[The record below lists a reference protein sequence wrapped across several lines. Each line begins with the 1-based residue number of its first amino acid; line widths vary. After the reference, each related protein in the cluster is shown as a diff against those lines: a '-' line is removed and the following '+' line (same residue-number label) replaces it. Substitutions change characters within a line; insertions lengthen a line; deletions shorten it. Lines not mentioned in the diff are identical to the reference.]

1 MNPDIDAWSLADSA
15 KDMDILN
22 YEEELDGEAILG
34 AYEVSKSIK
43 FLIMVIWDFHIL
55 IISPLPHGSQKLL
68 SSQGYSLFP
77 LVKEISDLHP
87 GIKGVLHLSSLFK
100 GGLDVPFMWGAHII
114 PDIIECTSDIILKK
128 WDPDFHF
135 SKL

>member
-34 AYEVSKSIK
+34 AYEVSKSIE
-43 FLIMVIWDFHIL
+43 FLITVIWDFHIL
-55 IISPLPHGSQKLL
+55 IISPLPYGSQKLFSL
-68 SSQGYSLFP
+68 QDYSLFP

-87 GIKGVLHLSSLFK
+87 GIKGVLHLSGLFK
-100 GGLDVPFMWGAHII
+100 GGLDVPFV
-114 PDIIECTSDIILKK
+114 
-128 WDPDFHF
+128 
-135 SKL
+135 